1 MLNPARVLVGTN
13 GRYKD
18 MANAFADWMIKDEEG
33 QKIVSEFA
41 VNGVVLYTK
50 APKDILEGREI

>member
-1 MLNPARVLVGTN
+1 MLNPARVLVGRN
-13 GRYKD
+13 GKNKD
-18 MANAFADWMIKDEEG
+18 MANAFADWMIKDEGG

-50 APKDILEGREI
+50 APKDILEG